1 MPVILC
7 ARAVGLVLVRMPL
20 VRLSGARL
28 LFVARAADVHEQR
41 KPWVPLMLELSY
53 RPKGWL
59 GIMLG
64 SRLYYEF
71 TEAALG
77 NDEDWERVADSVARE
92 VRRHG
97 APLPSAGPAAQAV
110 AETARAQEAVDDAAP
125 AVAVAST
132 VPTGLAAVRPAPTRE
147 AAGGVS
153 VSSVAHN
160 SSNHASNYST
170 TDISVNNN
178 NNNTNNTNI
187 GNASIVLL

>member
-1 MPVILC
+1 MT
-7 ARAVGLVLVRMPL
+7 ARDTVRMGRGIGAGAHAL
-20 VRLSGARL
+20 VSLSGARV

-41 KPWVPLMLELSY
+41 KPWVPLMLEPSY

-77 NDEDWERVADSVARE
+77 NGEDWERVADSVARE

-110 AETARAQEAVDDAAP
+110 AKEARPQEAVDDAMAAAPGAAP
-125 AVAVAST
+125 AV
-132 VPTGLAAVRPAPTRE
+132 PTGPGLAAVRPASARE

-153 VSSVAHN
+153 VAHN
-160 SSNHASNYST
+160 SYNASNYNSVST
-170 TDISVNNN
+170 TTTT
-178 NNNTNNTNI
+178 TNN
-187 GNASIVLL
+187 GNTGNTVSIVLL

>member
-1 MPVILC
+1 MILC
-7 ARAVGLVLVRMPL
+7 ARALGSLLVRMPL
-20 VRLSGARL
+20 VRLSGARVI
-28 LFVARAADVHEQR
+28 FVARAADVHEQR
-41 KPWVPLMLELSY
+41 KPWVPLMMELSY

-97 APLPSAGPAAQAV
+97 APLPSAGAAAQAV
-110 AETARAQEAVDDAAP
+110 VETASPQEAVDDAVP
-125 AVAVAST
+125 AVVDSA
-132 VPTGLAAVRPAPTRE
+132 VPTGLAAMRPAPTRE

-153 VSSVAHN
+153 VSSVAHI

-170 TDISVNNN
+170 TDSNNINNSSNIVNN
-178 NNNTNNTNI
+178 I
-187 GNASIVLL
+187 GSTSIVLL